1 MADTDIESNP
11 TANPEESGL
20 ARLDAVALAALVR
33 SGDIHPTEIIDDTI
47 RRIELL
53 NPQVNAVIHP
63 ALERAR
69 EIAAGDLPDGPF
81 RGVPM
86 LLKDLWPS
94 SVGDPYHL
102 GVRALKEAG
111 HTGDHDANIV
121 TAYRNAGFVICGR
134 TNTPEF
140 GLVATTEPEAHG
152 ATHNPWDVSRGPG
165 GSSGGAA
172 AAVASG
178 MVPAANGSDGG
189 GSIRIPAAM
198 CGLVGLKPSRGR
210 ISMGPD
216 QEEWGNSVQHV
227 VCHTVRDS
235 AAILDAT
242 AIPFPGDGV
251 MAPTTGQP
259 YFDQVGRHPARLSF
273 GFVDHSL
280 RPGLTVEPEIAEAV
294 RHTSRILEGLG
305 HAVDES
311 HPDALADQQMV
322 DNFSAMWR
330 VGAAAS
336 LNKLGRW
343 LGRDVTEDDVEPAT
357 WFMAQF
363 GDSVT
368 GPDVI
373 SAQAAQMIYRRA
385 MAKWWS
391 TGHDILITPTC
402 MRTAPKLGELVGTPE
417 DPIRSLTESI
427 PYAAFTA
434 PFNTTGQPAISL
446 PVSVDSQGL
455 PIGIQL
461 VAAYGREDLLFAIAG
476 QLEAEIRW
484 PARRAPMHP

>member
-1 MADTDIESNP
+1 MADTQSDF
-11 TANPEESGL
+11 
-20 ARLDAVALAALVR
+20 ARLDAVALAELVA
-33 SGDIHPTEIIDDTI
+33 SGEVHPTELIDDTI
-47 RRIELL
+47 DRIEAI
-53 NPQVNAVIHP
+53 NPSVNAVIHP
-63 ALERAR
+63 SFERAR
-69 EIAAGDLPDGPF
+69 EIAAGELPAGPF

-102 GVRALKEAG
+102 GVKALKEAG

-121 TAYRNAGFVICGR
+121 TAYRESGFVICGR

-140 GLVATTEPEAHG
+140 GLVATTEPEAYG
-152 ATHNPWDVSRGPG
+152 ATHNPWDLTRGPG

-178 MVPAANGSDGG
+178 MVPAANASDGG

-242 AIPFPGDGV
+242 ARPFPGDGV
-251 MAPTTGQP
+251 IAPDHGRPYLDMIGRDPQP
-259 YFDQVGRHPARLSF
+259 LRVGFL
-273 GFVDHSL
+273 VHSL
-280 RPGLTVEPEIAEAV
+280 RPGLEVDPEIAEAV
-294 RHTSRILEGLG
+294 RETARQLEQLG
-305 HAVDES
+305 HHVEES
-311 HPDALADQQMV
+311 HPDTLANQEMV
-322 DNFSAMWR
+322 DDFSAMWR
-330 VGAAAS
+330 VGSAAS
-336 LNKLGRW
+336 LRKISRW
-343 LGRDVTEDDVEPAT
+343 LGRDVTADDVEEAT
-357 WFMAQF
+357 WFMGQF

-368 GPDVI
+368 GPEVL
-373 SAQAAQMIYRRA
+373 SAQNAQMVYRRG
-385 MAKWWS
+385 MAGWWAD
-391 TGHDILITPTC
+391 GHDILVTPTC
-402 MRTAPKLGELVGTPE
+402 MKTAPKLGELVGTPE

-446 PVSVDSQGL
+446 PTALSSDGL
-455 PIGIQL
+455 PIGVQL
-461 VAAYGREDLLFAIAG
+461 VGGYGREDHLLSLAA
-476 QLEAEIRW
+476 QLETVIGW
-484 PARRAPMHP
+484 PSRRAPIHP